1 MRKKQPEEAKE
12 AAGIRRQNKLNGQ
25 NTPVEAYKAYLSR
38 YIRTKNITRKE
49 AHQFLMCKLV
59 AAEYGVT
66 KEDMEKL
73 DIELT

>member
-1 MRKKQPEEAKE
+1 M
-12 AAGIRRQNKLNGQ
+12 NGQ

-49 AHQFLMCKLV
+49 AHQLLISKLV